1 MNKKVKKM
9 NNKMSELPTKEDL
22 NRYDEKMNDDYSNDL
37 MKKHEKSCESIF
49 KMAKT
54 SIQKVIQEEKNFIDK
69 KDIPFFYTTQMMSQT
84 VEGCLS
90 FYKLRHSLQELGI
103 ETKVVEKFGRTE
115 DQIEFNPVSKTLTFI
130 HHYPHLRK
138 TGFFH

>member
-1 MNKKVKKM
+1 
-9 NNKMSELPTKEDL
+9 MSDLPTKEDL
-22 NRYDEKMNDDYSNDL
+22 NNYDSKMNQDYTNDTIR
-37 MKKHEKSCESIF
+37 KHEKACESIF

-54 SIQKVIQEEKNFIDK
+54 SVNYIIRGERNFIDK
-69 KDIPFFYTTQMMSQT
+69 KDIPYFYTTQLMSQT

-138 TGFFH
+138 YGFFH